1 MRTKLELY
9 STANG
14 WELQKLYNTADF
26 SERLDEELDTGNVQ
40 TITSSAEPFE
50 DCCMAHLIVQDS
62 LGEIIEGYFCGFDT
76 VEKRGGGYFIH
87 SLDLCEPTRLL
98 MGIFIDGRRITQPL
112 EETQKKS
119 LYTVATELLETCETL
134 SSDETPRFAL
144 DEDCEAVALMK
155 DIISPEFYWDAGTSL
170 WECLC
175 DIGNVINCIP
185 RLIVNE
191 DKTAF
196 SVITFDKV
204 NEITQTIVD

>member
-1 MRTKLELY
+1 MRTKLY
-9 STANG
+9 VNATDHG
-14 WELQKLYNTADF
+14 WQEQCLYNTAEF

-50 DCCMAHLIVQDS
+50 DCCMVRVTLSDDVDTKEA
-62 LGEIIEGYFCGFDT
+62 YFCGFDT

-98 MGIFIDGRRITQPL
+98 MGVFIDGRRITQPL
-112 EETQKKS
+112 EENTKKS
-119 LYTVATELLETCETL
+119 LYSVTAELLETCETL
-134 SSDETPRFAL
+134 GVDETTRFTL

-155 DIISPEFYWDAGTSL
+155 ELVSPEFYWDAGTSL

-175 DIGNVINCIP
+175 DIANVINCIP

-196 SVITFDKV
+196 SVITFDRV
-204 NEITQTIVD
+204 NEITQTLA

>member
-1 MRTKLELY
+1 MKTKLYVNAQE
-9 STANG
+9 
-14 WELQKLYNTADF
+14 QRLYNTAEF

-50 DCCMAHLIVQDS
+50 DCCMARVTLSDDVDTK
-62 LGEIIEGYFCGFDT
+62 EAYFCGFDT

-98 MGIFIDGRRITQPL
+98 MGVFIDGRRITQPL
-112 EETQKKS
+112 EENAKKS

-134 SSDETPRFAL
+134 GEDEKPRFAL
-144 DEDCEAVALMK
+144 LEWDKGVELMR
-155 DIISPEFYWDAGTSL
+155 DIVSPEFYWDAGTSL

-175 DIGNVINCIP
+175 DIANVINCIP
-185 RLIVNE
+185 RLIVNK

-196 SVITFDKV
+196 AVITFDRV
-204 NEITQTIVD
+204 NEITQTLD